1 MPRPDS
7 CGPHGARVQFNRFL
21 KLDGGLFVGAL
32 LQMTSIRSG
41 GQYLYRMGGNAAF
54 ETSIMWPRLHPV
66 VVCAQRCALILAD
79 IALRTL
85 CGTPAAFNADTAS
98 GTKT

>member
-79 IALRTL
+79 IALRRSEE
-85 CGTPAAFNADTAS
+85 DTS
-98 GTKT
+98 ELQSLRHLVCRL